1 MFLKLMKKL
10 KMIMIMTI
18 KINIIKETKA
28 DPFYRVSLLP
38 MVLLS
43 CNQVSFR
50 KSLFHRRLNGRNCR
64 FYRRT
69 LFYVKKFL
77 W

>member
-28 DPFYRVSLLP
+28 DPLY
-38 MVLLS
+38 
-43 CNQVSFR
+43 
-50 KSLFHRRLNGRNCR
+50 
-64 FYRRT
+64 
-69 LFYVKKFL
+69 
-77 W
+77 